1 MSKEVEAGAVRLDA
15 AGEEPCH
22 ESDSPSVAPSASAG
36 RSYRYA
42 VERDKLLLRL
52 RRIEGQVRGVQ
63 RMVAEGRYCLDIVQ
77 QLQAI
82 SSAADEVALLVI
94 QDHIAGC
101 VSDAIRERRGEPAI
115 QELMDVL
122 RRAVRR

>member
-1 MSKEVEAGAVRLDA
+1 MMSDHDVGIVGLDA
-15 AGEEPCH
+15 VDKPCH
-22 ESDSPSVAPSASAG
+22 DGSSSPGGSPLG
-36 RSYRYA
+36 RPYRYT
-42 VERDKLLLRL
+42 VDKDKLLLRL